1 MSIKIGHASIDE
13 KGKAKNGQ
21 SGDQTGKEVFTRNWY
36 DGDWAFLARAK
47 DPEVA
52 REIAKAAAAGCAND
66 NIGYDQNQRN
76 TLLTR
81 AKAVGWDL
89 AKIDKPC
96 ESDCSSF
103 VTCCVQAAG
112 IEIWSGGNAPTTSNL
127 KTALKKTNAFDILT
141 DAKYLNSGA
150 NLLDGDILVR
160 PKTSKRGGHT
170 VIIVDGAEAPATAP
184 VEKPVEPV
192 PTFSVGSVVR
202 FKDSATHYYPGGSKI
217 PDWVRAYDH
226 IITQTASK
234 GKPVYK
240 GKKISVLLGKKRKT
254 SSTKVIAGITTW
266 VDVDTLELV

>member
-13 KGKAKNGQ
+13 KGKAKNGK
-21 SGDQTGKEVFTRNWY
+21 SGDQTGKEVFIRNWY

-52 REIAKAAAAGCAND
+52 KEIAKAATAGCAND
-66 NIGYDQNQRN
+66 HIGYDQNQRN

-81 AKAVGWDL
+81 AKAVDWDL

-170 VIIVDGAEAPATAP
+170 VIIVDGAEPPVSAP
-184 VEKPVEPV
+184 VEKPETPKEPEYIIH
-192 PTFSVGSVVR
+192 TVVKGNSLWAISR
-202 FKDSATHYYPGGSKI
+202 KYLGNGHRYKEIMELNGLTSTVIYAGQKLKI
-217 PDWVRAYDH
+217 P
-226 IITQTASK
+226 
-234 GKPVYK
+234 
-240 GKKISVLLGKKRKT
+240 KK
-254 SSTKVIAGITTW
+254 
-266 VDVDTLELV
+266 

>member
-66 NIGYDQNQRN
+66 HIGYDQNQRN

-81 AKAVGWDL
+81 AKAVDWDL
-89 AKIDKPC
+89 AKISTNC
-96 ESDCSSF
+96 ECDCSSF
-103 VTCCVQAAG
+103 VTCCVMTAG

-160 PKTSKRGGHT
+160 PKTSKSGGHT
-170 VIIVDGAEAPATAP
+170 VIIVDGKEPAESAP
-184 VEKPVEPV
+184 VEKPAEPEYIIH
-192 PTFSVGSVVR
+192 TVVKGNSLWAIAR
-202 FKDSATHYYPGGSKI
+202 KYLGNGHRYKEIMELNGLSSTVIYAGQKLKI
-217 PDWVRAYDH
+217 P
-226 IITQTASK
+226 SK
-234 GKPVYK
+234 
-240 GKKISVLLGKKRKT
+240 
-254 SSTKVIAGITTW
+254 
-266 VDVDTLELV
+266 